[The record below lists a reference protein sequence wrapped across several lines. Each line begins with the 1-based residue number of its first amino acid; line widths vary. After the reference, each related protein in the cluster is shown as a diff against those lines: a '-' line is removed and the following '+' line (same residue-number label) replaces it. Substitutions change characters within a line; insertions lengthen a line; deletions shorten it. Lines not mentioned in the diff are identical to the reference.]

1 MAVVFESQPP
11 FYSMYVYISLN
22 RVKRVYIQTILINH
36 SNFNSYIMTSLSR
49 EEYIKTTPKVYA
61 VIHAVAG
68 LYEGYS
74 DTDCNWFS
82 SKEAAQKHVKQMCD
96 TYREDEMCVNID
108 HSDPDAIYVTMDRDP
123 DNYAACVPSDMDH
136 DDYVAEHM
144 DDVSVEVFRIVE
156 VDNPYRSDT
165 TESVWLTWDQQDCS
179 VAWDY
184 YPLCMSLVARVSS
197 DVVDGTNQNWKTSNP
212 DIHQGFHNL
221 EQLGEFISSV
231 YYRNEAF
238 IDIDDYTMHAFRI
251 PKKLKTDD
259 EDDN

>member
-1 MAVVFESQPP
+1 MK
-11 FYSMYVYISLN
+11 L
-22 RVKRVYIQTILINH
+22 
-36 SNFNSYIMTSLSR
+36 
-49 EEYIKTTPKVYA
+49 YA
-61 VIHAVAG
+61 VIHGVCG

-74 DTDCNWFS
+74 DTDCNWFPT
-82 SKEAAQKHVKQMCD
+82 KEAAQKHIKQMCD

-123 DNYAACVPSDMDH
+123 DNYKACVPSDMDH

-144 DDVSVEVFRIVE
+144 DDVSVEVFRLIE
-156 VDNPYRSDT
+156 VDASRYENSST
-165 TESVWLTWDQQDCS
+165 TEHIWLTWDQQDAC

-197 DVVDGTNQNWKTSNP
+197 DVVEGTNENWK
-212 DIHQGFHNL
+212 HEHLHNL
-221 EQLGEFISSV
+221 AQMGEFISSV

-259 EDDN
+259 E